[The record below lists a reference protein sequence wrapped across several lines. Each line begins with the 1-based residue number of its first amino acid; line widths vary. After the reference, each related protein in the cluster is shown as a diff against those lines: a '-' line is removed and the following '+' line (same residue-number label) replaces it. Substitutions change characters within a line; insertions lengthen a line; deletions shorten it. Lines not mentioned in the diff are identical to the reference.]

1 MKRFKFLFGLCTV
14 VFTVFLAYSCAKEAD
29 NAVNLSREAQK
40 VEIRNSASACSP
52 QTLYT
57 EYDTCIHDNKTDT
70 ISFALGQTLYSTTS
84 KIYQLCPDLKV
95 IVSYTFTTC
104 NIGPNEVHFIHN
116 LTYNLA
122 SMIAAC
128 PALQTEINNQYALGE
143 LESFLDLIDHEISMQ
158 TEFTEAYD
166 AALESYM
173 GKYSCETGGQF
184 YSVKYIKNT
193 CYKWVPFTEPTEFP
207 VNAYKKEDCGSFVCC
222 ARSAYYCVES
232 FYEYQPNLTNDLP
245 RNYQK
250 FEGSCSINCTHDCG
264 GPILDLNSL

>member
-70 ISFALGQTLYSTTS
+70 ISFALGPTLYSTTS

-158 TEFTEAYD
+158 TEFTEAYN
-166 AALESYM
+166 AAKKLPA
-173 GKYSCETGGQF
+173 KYSCETGGQF

-193 CYKWVPFTEPTEFP
+193 CYKWVPFTMPTPFP
-207 VNAYKKEDCGSFVCC
+207 VNAYRKEDCGSSVCC

-232 FYEYQPNLTNDLP
+232 FYEYQPNLTYGLP

-250 FEGSCSINCTHDCG
+250 FEGSCTINCTHDCG
-264 GPILDLNSL
+264 GPILDPNSL